1 MEPNCVIATAGIAS
15 EKWRKVLAGRLSL
28 AASSDHFAC
37 IGSSVFLKKNVNFG
51 IRRLTKYDIALNKPF
66 NKWAQL

>member
-1 MEPNCVIATAGIAS
+1 VRIAS

-28 AASSDHFAC
+28 VGSANYFAC

-51 IRRLTKYDIALNKPF
+51 IRRLTKYNIGLNKPSI
-66 NKWAQL
+66 NGRNYSSEKK